1 MSTARVFTLAVG
13 VILAGSIV
21 SCSSSATTITTSL
34 SADKNQGTLK
44 PGDAATFTAT
54 ATNHGPAVAQNVT
67 VHVDLPSGF
76 LYKATTEI
84 SGDGTRTQPADPAV
98 NSPSPEWGL
107 WSLAAPSTSGGS
119 TSFSSISITFTVQA
133 GGTPGQY
140 EVIARSAADNAS
152 GDASPPTVQV
162 NVAAAAGLSLQV
174 SAQPTS
180 AHDNDIIT
188 YKISVNNDGSG
199 NANTLEALATLPTGF
214 IYVKTTDIS
223 GNSARGTTHDPQAHS
238 QLPFWGD
245 FTVPASSSGGPGTV
259 EITFTAQVS
268 RGLASGTYPIS
279 VQITDDAGDTVTAN
293 EVVPIT
299 IS

>member
-1 MSTARVFTLAVG
+1 MSKARLVAFAAVA
-13 VILAGSIV
+13 VLVGSVV
-21 SCSSSATTITTSL
+21 SCSSSATTIATSL
-34 SADKNQGTLK
+34 TAAKGQGALK
-44 PGDAATFTAT
+44 PGESATFTAT
-54 ATNHGPAVAQNVT
+54 VTNKGPGVAQNMSL
-67 VHVDLPSGF
+67 HVDLPAGF

-107 WSLAAPSTSGGS
+107 WSLPAPAGGGS
-119 TSFSSISITFTVQA
+119 NSLSSVSITFTAQA

-162 NVAAAAGLSLQV
+162 DVVAAAGLSLRV

-180 AHDNDIIT
+180 AHDNDTIT
-188 YKISVNNDGSG
+188 YTVMVGNDGNG
-199 NANTLEALATLPTGF
+199 NANTLEVLATLPTGF
-214 IYVKTTDIS
+214 TYDKTTKVS
-223 GNSARGTTHDPQAHS
+223 GNSARSTTHDPQAHS

-245 FTVPASSSGGPGTV
+245 FTVPARSDAGPGSLQ
-259 EITFTAQVS
+259 ITFTALVS
-268 RGLASGTYPIS
+268 RGLAAGNYPIT
-279 VQITDDAGDTVTAN
+279 VQITDDAGDTVTDN
-293 EVVPIT
+293 QVVPVT

>member
-1 MSTARVFTLAVG
+1 MSKARVGTLAMA
-13 VILAGSIV
+13 VILLGSVV
-21 SCSSSATTITTSL
+21 SCSSSSTTIATSL
-34 SADKNQGTLK
+34 SADNSQGTLK

-54 ATNHGPAVAQNVT
+54 VTNHGPAAAQNVT
-67 VHVDLPSGF
+67 VHVDLPAGF

-107 WSLAAPSTSGGS
+107 WSLGAPSASEGS
-119 TSFSSISITFTVQA
+119 TSFSSESITFTVQA

-140 EVIARSAADNAS
+140 EVIARSAADNAT

-162 NVAAAAGLSLQV
+162 NVVAAAGLSLRV
-174 SAQPTS
+174 TAQPTS
-180 AHDNDIIT
+180 AHDNDTIT
-188 YKISVNNDGSG
+188 YEIIVNNDGTG

-214 IYVKTTDIS
+214 VYEKTTEIS
-223 GNSARGTTHDPQAHS
+223 GNSARGTTHDPQANS

-245 FTVPASSSGGPGTV
+245 FTVPAGSGAGPGTLQ
-259 EITFTAQVS
+259 ITFTAQVT
-268 RGLASGTYPIS
+268 RGVASGTYPIS

-293 EVVPIT
+293 EVVPVT

>member
-1 MSTARVFTLAVG
+1 MSKARVITLA
-13 VILAGSIV
+13 LAAVLLGSVV
-21 SCSSSATTITTSL
+21 SCSSSSTTITTSL
-34 SADKNQGTLK
+34 SAPKNQDTLK

-54 ATNHGPAVAQNVT
+54 VTNHGPGVAQNVT
-67 VHVDLPSGF
+67 MHVDLPAGF

-107 WSLAAPSTSGGS
+107 WSLAAPSVSSGS
-119 TSFSSISITFTVQA
+119 PSYSSISIKFTVQA

-140 EVIARSAADNAS
+140 LVIARSAADNAT

-162 NVAAAAGLSLQV
+162 KVAAAAGLSLRV

-180 AHDNDIIT
+180 AHDNDTIT

-199 NANTLEALATLPTGF
+199 NANTLEALATLPAGF
-214 IYVKTTDIS
+214 VYLKTTQTS
-223 GNSARGTTHDPQAHS
+223 GNSARSTTHDPQAHS

-245 FTVPASSSGGPGTV
+245 YTVPARSDAGPGTL

-279 VQITDDAGDTVTAN
+279 VQITDDVGDTVTAN